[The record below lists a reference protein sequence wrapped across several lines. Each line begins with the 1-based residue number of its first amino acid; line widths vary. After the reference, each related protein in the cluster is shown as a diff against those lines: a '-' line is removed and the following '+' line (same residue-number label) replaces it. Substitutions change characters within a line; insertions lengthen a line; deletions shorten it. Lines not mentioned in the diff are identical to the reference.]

1 MNKYGN
7 SPFKNVSE
15 DEDEYNE
22 QSFDRE
28 PDSCEQSPGGNNSY
42 NRSANSSK
50 SYAELSADV
59 GRLRNELM
67 QDGGYA
73 KQTGNRTNTSFEQ
86 ESSARMKND
95 SSSTAHN
102 STLYY
107 NYIMMAIVVI
117 ITILASIFIVSSRS
131 ADKNEFKKTECPQF
145 KEMSK
150 EFVHQDQ
157 QLFKSLKVS
166 IENVINQTPA
176 QPCVFLLAYND
187 PETSKHL
194 MTKIL
199 NATANCMQSQNPIQ
213 LEGGTFVTDAMLK
226 DYGEIIEANREP
238 LKNAGILYVSDVNK
252 IPAMAAQAFHSIC
265 DAHEPLVSRSV
276 IFFTMYVDQDGQNLS
291 PNQISKLVETQLT
304 SNWDAINHNTLN
316 ALVGRVTEQVF
327 LLRSE
332 KGAR

>member
-15 DEDEYNE
+15 DEDEYDE
-22 QSFDRE
+22 QSFERE
-28 PDSCEQSPGGNNSY
+28 PDSYEQSPGGNNSY

-50 SYAELSADV
+50 SYAELSGDV
-59 GRLRNELM
+59 RRLRNELV
-67 QDGGYA
+67 QDVEYV
-73 KQTGNRTNTSFEQ
+73 KPTGNRKNTSFKQ
-86 ESSARMKND
+86 ESNARMKND
-95 SSSTAHN
+95 SSSMAQD
-102 STLYY
+102 STLF
-107 NYIMMAIVVI
+107 YIAIVIVVI
-117 ITILASIFIVSSRS
+117 VAILASVFMVSRF
-131 ADKNEFKKTECPQF
+131 ADKNVAFKKTECPQF

-157 QLFKSLKVS
+157 QLLKSLKVS

-176 QPCVFLLAYND
+176 EPSVFLLAYND

-213 LEGGTFVTDAMLK
+213 LEGETFVTDAMLK
-226 DYGEIIEANREP
+226 DYGEIIEAYRKP
-238 LKNAGILYVSDVNK
+238 LETAGILYVSDVNK
-252 IPAMAAQAFHSIC
+252 TPAMAAQVFHSIC
-265 DAHEPLVSRSV
+265 DTITPLVSRSV
-276 IFFTMYVDQDGQNLS
+276 IFFTMYVEQDDRNMS
-291 PNQISKLVETQLT
+291 PNQISKLVENQLI

-316 ALVGRVTEQVF
+316 ALIGRVTEQVF